1 MTRETAGPFEGIP
14 REAVDFL
21 RALARNNDTAWFDR
35 HRPEYDS
42 YVVEPMRR
50 LVREFS
56 DWMNAE
62 VDAGIESRPQVGRAI
77 GRIRRD
83 TRFSRD
89 KRPYKETVWII
100 FRNRRAVMTTL
111 GFYWELTTTGYL
123 YGMGFYSAPPRVLR
137 AVRERA
143 LAEPAK
149 FREAIAPIGARPEL
163 RASGEPYRRSSMPG
177 APEDLRFW
185 LDRKNLYVGASRP
198 HDDVLHSRALVDL
211 VWDAWDGLVPLYRF
225 LRDSSS
231 GSYRGPP
238 EEAGAPGRRG
248 PRR

>member
-1 MTRETAGPFEGIP
+1 
-14 REAVDFL
+14 
-21 RALARNNDTAWFDR
+21 
-35 HRPEYDS
+35 
-42 YVVEPMRR
+42 MRR

-56 DWMNAE
+56 DWMNHE

-77 GRIRRD
+77 GRLRRD

-89 KRPYKETVWII
+89 KRPYKESVWIV

-111 GFYWELTTTGYL
+111 GFYWELTAAGYV

-143 LAEPAK
+143 LSEPAR
-149 FREAIAPIGARPEL
+149 FRESVAPIKARSDL
-163 RASGEPYRRSSMPG
+163 QASGEPYHRSSMPG

-185 LDRKNLYVGASRP
+185 LDRRNLYVEAARP

-211 VWDAWDGLVPLYRF
+211 LWDAWADLVPLYRF
-225 LRDSSS
+225 LRDSSAGVS
-231 GSYRGPP
+231 QGHAGGNRGR
-238 EEAGAPGRRG
+238 ARV
-248 PRR
+248 